1 MKEDWVSSDYLIWAM
16 LRFSHKAIKEP
27 ALGFFKGEF
36 SLPEGLILW
45 TSTNIAAVSRCF
57 IAAFQNVF
65 GCLVSCSR
73 PSFSIFT
80 QHLLLWMFFAVA
92 VIAFVVFLKPLTKR
106 GEFLNVWVLTP
117 HHQSEKPRVELIVV
131 CRQLNSQVLAGKYKP
146 GFVTCLFYLPCR
158 NYYRAMHKIYVMLYF
173 KFQV

>member
-1 MKEDWVSSDYLIWAM
+1 MKEDWVSSDNLIWAM
-16 LRFSHKAIKEP
+16 LRFSHKAQKVP

-45 TSTNIAAVSRCF
+45 TTSTNIAAVSRCF

-80 QHLLLWMFFAVA
+80 QHLLLWMFFVVA
-92 VIAFVVFLKPLTKR
+92 AIAFVVFLKPLTKR
-106 GEFLNVWVLTP
+106 GKFLNVWVLTP
-117 HHQSEKPRVELIVV
+117 PVWEAPRGVNCCKQATQPASACWKIQARFCHLPLLFAMPQLQSNA
-131 CRQLNSQVLAGKYKP
+131 LNGYNAL
-146 GFVTCLFYLPCR
+146 
-158 NYYRAMHKIYVMLYF
+158 
-173 KFQV
+173 FQV